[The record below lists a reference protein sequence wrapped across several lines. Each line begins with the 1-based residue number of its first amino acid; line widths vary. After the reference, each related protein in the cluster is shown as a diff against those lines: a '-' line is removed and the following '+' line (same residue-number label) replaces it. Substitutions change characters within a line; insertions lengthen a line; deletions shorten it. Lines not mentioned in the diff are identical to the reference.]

1 MTAWFVPC
9 SKHGLSCH
17 KKWLD
22 LHIPINW
29 GIPSDGGRSIPH
41 VPCFDWHVWV
51 CLKSGTPHST
61 GEKHHSHHHFIILP
75 SPFLGASP
83 ILGQSQFF
91 GIDELQK
98 SLASR
103 DFSPSTKEI
112 EKWKKACSIRLI
124 RWDDQLNKPALDEF
138 ASLCIQ
144 VGISRKN
151 LQLAHF
157 NMPFL
162 TPNQRNHPS
171 FWGDR
176 GSDQG
181 CHGEG
186 ILWGDQGVGICW
198 GMILGWILGNEMGL
212 IPFFLGKKT

>member
-1 MTAWFVPC
+1 MFWLAC
-9 SKHGLSCH
+9 LGLFEIGNASFH
-17 KKWLD
+17 WWKT
-22 LHIPINW
+22 
-29 GIPSDGGRSIPH
+29 S
-41 VPCFDWHVWV
+41 F
-51 CLKSGTPHST
+51 T
-61 GEKHHSHHHFIILP
+61 
-75 SPFLGASP
+75 SPFYHPSVPVFWCISHTWTIPVFWYRRAPKITRFQG
-83 ILGQSQFF
+83 FF
-91 GIDELQK
+91 SIHK
-98 SLASR
+98 R
-103 DFSPSTKEI
+103 NWKV
-112 EKWKKACSIRLI
+112 KKACSIRLI

-212 IPFFLGKKT
+212 IPFFWGKRPRSIGWFWHIGGHFKWPLHMP